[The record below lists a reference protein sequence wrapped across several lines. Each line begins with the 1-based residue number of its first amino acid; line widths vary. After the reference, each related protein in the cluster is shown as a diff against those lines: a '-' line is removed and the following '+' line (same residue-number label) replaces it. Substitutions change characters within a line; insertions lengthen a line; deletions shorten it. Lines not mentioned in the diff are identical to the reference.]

1 MLRPDGGLVLDLR
14 RVFSA
19 QARHRLLLPITRDA
33 SMKRSFRINTIAG
46 LQRTRLAVSS

>member
-14 RVFSA
+14 PVFSA
-19 QARHRLLLPITRDA
+19 QARRLLLPITRDA